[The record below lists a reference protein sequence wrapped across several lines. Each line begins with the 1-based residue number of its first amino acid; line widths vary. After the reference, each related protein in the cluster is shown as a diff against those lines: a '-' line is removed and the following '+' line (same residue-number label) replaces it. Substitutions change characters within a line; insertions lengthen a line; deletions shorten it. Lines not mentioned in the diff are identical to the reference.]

1 MASSYVNLL
10 EQKKAFTL
18 ERLFSL
24 IGLIW
29 FTNMVT
35 ILMFWLTNSSFMLMI
50 HLSIWQA
57 SQSEIQAQLTSGLT
71 NVLSWLHDNFLILDL
86 EKTKIMLIGTHQG
99 TTEADDLVKEISHM
113 HLERVNWLKYF
124 LVLLEN
130 TLTWKDHIEYIG
142 KKISS
147 RLGVLR

>member
-1 MASSYVNLL
+1 MASKSVC
-10 EQKKAFTL
+10 
-18 ERLFSL
+18 
-24 IGLIW
+24 
-29 FTNMVT
+29 
-35 ILMFWLTNSSFMLMI
+35 
-50 HLSIWQA
+50 
-57 SQSEIQAQLTSGLT
+57 EIQAQLTSGLT

-86 EKTKIMLIGTHQG
+86 EKTKIMLVGTHQG

-124 LVLLEN
+124 WVLLEN

-147 RLGVLR
+147 QLGVLH

>member
-35 ILMFWLTNSSFMLMI
+35 ILMFWLYADDTLI
-50 HLSIWQA
+50 YLA
-57 SQSEIQAQLTSGLT
+57 SKSVCEIQAQLTSGLT

-86 EKTKIMLIGTHQG
+86 EKTKIMLVGTHQG
-99 TTEADDLVKEISHM
+99 T
-113 HLERVNWLKYF
+113 R
-124 LVLLEN
+124 
-130 TLTWKDHIEYIG
+130 G
-142 KKISS
+142 
-147 RLGVLR
+147 